1 MEQRYSQEELAELR
15 EEVNRK
21 WREAFNLR
29 LDALDKTV
37 NGLIDQM
44 QFFVQ
49 ESENTPTKTYVYDVE
64 TGLYYLFQ

>member
-44 QFFVQ
+44 QDLIDIV
-49 ESENTPTKTYVYDVE
+49 KTVVKQQDD
-64 TGLYYLFQ
+64 GK